1 MQCVAHGMIE
11 ILMPVGTFLRS
22 GLAVWEQESP
32 NDREGRK
39 SRYAVVGMI
48 NADNV
53 KNNSNAKAVLDEML
67 AWTALQ

>member
-1 MQCVAHGMIE
+1 MSKYLNFSRFAMKSG
-11 ILMPVGTFLRS
+11 GFL
-22 GLAVWEQESP
+22 W
-32 NDREGRK
+32 
-39 SRYAVVGMI
+39 YAVVGMI